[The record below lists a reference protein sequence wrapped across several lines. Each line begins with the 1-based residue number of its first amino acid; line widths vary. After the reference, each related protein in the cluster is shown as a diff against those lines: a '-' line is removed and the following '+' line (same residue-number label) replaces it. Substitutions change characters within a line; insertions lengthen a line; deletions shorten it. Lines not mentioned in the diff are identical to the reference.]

1 MYRTESNMF
10 FTYCFFLFLI
20 IIFDSM
26 STLTKPNHIGRKIS
40 RIRELRDMKQEALA
54 QALGTNQQAISAM
67 ENSETIDDEKLA
79 EIAKALGV
87 TVEAIK
93 NFSEEGVINYFN
105 SFNDTKNSQVNFGNH
120 CTFNPLDK
128 LMESVDEN
136 KKLYERLLQAEKDK
150 VEYLEKLLKG
160 NNLL

>member
-1 MYRTESNMF
+1 
-10 FTYCFFLFLI
+10 
-20 IIFDSM
+20 M

-54 QALGTNQQAISAM
+54 QALGTNQQAVSAI
-67 ENSETIDDEKLA
+67 ENSETIDEDKLI
-79 EIAKALGV
+79 EVAKALGV

-93 NFSEEGVINYFN
+93 NFSEEGMINYFN
-105 SFNDTKNSQVNFGNH
+105 SFNEAVNNSHFGNNNH

-128 LMESVDEN
+128 LMETVEEN

-150 VEYLEKLLKG
+150 IEYLEKLLKEK
-160 NNLL
+160 